1 MVRLHIIFGN
11 SERSTLGSQETSG
24 RSYVRLLS
32 PGIKWLI
39 LLALLASFFCIPTT
53 AEQVWTPGD
62 GQLNPEIPGG
72 SFDQGPNE
80 VLKNLAPE
88 SAVNLSS
95 SVASSIGSYGEVKIL
110 NASDKRNFDRMG
122 YWHSISICGD
132 VAVAGAMYADS
143 EGLVNNGQAYIFER
157 NAGGPDNWGQVK
169 ILTASDAANNTS
181 FGYSTA
187 VSGDTI
193 VVGAYRANSR
203 GKTRN
208 GQAYVF
214 ERDAGGPGN
223 WGQVAILYATDA
235 EDLDG
240 FGTSTGISGDVI
252 IVCALRQY
260 PVGSLKNNGQVY
272 VFERDAGGPA
282 NWGPVKVLTPDNQTE
297 RGTFGLSGDVFNG
310 TIAVSDPHKN
320 RLYIFERN
328 AGGTAGWGKTK
339 VITAPVDGE
348 AFGSDLSLS
357 GDYVVASAPGA
368 SDNQGRRAY
377 VFERNNGGL
386 DNWGNVAVLAASDS
400 RVDSGFGTS
409 VSISGDTVVVGAP
422 YASERAY
429 VFEKDAGGAGIW
441 GQAAILSA
449 SDMVNRSGFGWSVAC
464 SGKTVVVGAPDAYS
478 SGNIRSGQ
486 AYVFEPS
493 LMASFSAKPTIGTT
507 PLSVTFSDTSTGRIT
522 GWLWDFGDG
531 STATDQNPVHTYH
544 IPGAY
549 DVNLSVTDSSGRVSM
564 KKSGYISVTAPSS
577 FAADFTVSPLTGT
590 APLTVKCTDKSVG
603 NPTTLVYDFGDGI
616 NVTGPNPT
624 HTYRFPGV
632 YTITLSI
639 MKYNTTSYSIM
650 GSTATKPGVITV
662 NSVPQVPLVAKFVA
676 SPLNGTAPLTVRF
689 TDQSTGSPTFLN
701 YDFGDGINAT
711 GKNPVHTYRFP
722 GIYNVTLSIFRYDSN
737 SGSMLGNASVQ
748 KGYIVVQGK

>member
-1 MVRLHIIFGN
+1 MVSLHIIFGN
-11 SERSTLGSQETSG
+11 SERSIIG
-24 RSYVRLLS
+24 SYVRPLS

-39 LLALLASFFCIPTT
+39 LLALLASFFCISAT

-62 GQLNPEIPGG
+62 GQLDPEVTGG
-72 SFDQGPNE
+72 SFDQGTYD

-95 SVASSIGSYGEVKIL
+95 SVTSSLGPYREVKIL
-110 NASDKRNFDRMG
+110 NASDKRTRDRMG

-132 VAVAGAMYADS
+132 VAVAGAMLADS
-143 EGLVNNGQAYIFER
+143 EGLVDNGQAYIFER

-169 ILTASDAANNTS
+169 ILTASDAANNAS

-187 VSGDTI
+187 ISGNTI

-203 GKTRN
+203 GKTGN

-235 EDLDG
+235 EDLDH
-240 FGTSTGISGDVI
+240 FGTSAGISGDVI

-260 PVGSLKNNGQVY
+260 PVGSLKNGQVY

-282 NWGPVKVLTPDNQTE
+282 NWGLVKVLTPDNQTE
-297 RGTFGLSGDVFNG
+297 RGQFGLSGYVFNG
-310 TIAVSDPHKN
+310 TIAVSELQKN

-339 VITAPVDGE
+339 VITAPVDGD

-368 SDNQGRRAY
+368 SDNQGRAY

-400 RVDSGFGTS
+400 RVVSEFGTS

-449 SDMVNRSGFGWSVAC
+449 SDMANRSGFGWSVAC

-507 PLSVTFSDTSTGRIT
+507 PLAVTFSDTSAGRIT

-531 STATDQNPVHTYH
+531 STATDQDPVHTFTE
-544 IPGAY
+544 PGVYTVILAISGP
-549 DVNLSVTDSSGRVSM
+549 DGTDIIE
-564 KKSGYISVTAPSS
+564 KPNYITVGTKPQL
-577 FAADFTVSPLTGT
+577 FADFTVSPVSGT
-590 APLTVKCTDKSVG
+590 APLTVKCSDQSVG
-603 NPTTLVYDFGDGI
+603 SPTRYIYNFGDGT
-616 NVTGPNPT
+616 NMTGP
-624 HTYRFPGV
+624 
-632 YTITLSI
+632 
-639 MKYNTTSYSIM
+639 
-650 GSTATKPGVITV
+650 
-662 NSVPQVPLVAKFVA
+662 
-676 SPLNGTAPLTVRF
+676 
-689 TDQSTGSPTFLN
+689 
-701 YDFGDGINAT
+701 
-711 GKNPVHTYRFP
+711 NPVHTYRFP
-722 GIYNVTLSIFRYDSN
+722 GIYDITLTITKFDKK
-737 SGSMLGNASVQ
+737 SGSMISSNIIKKNIVTVSKVPFTSLVASFTAAPVNGIAPLEVSFTDNSTGSPTFYNYDFGDGINLTGPNPIHTYRHPGNYSVTLTVM
-748 KGYIVVQGK
+748 KKDAANGAMVSNSSVRKDYIVVHGE